1 MKYQYRTIAAIASQ
15 AYNAMESTKRR
26 YLDYLIA
33 LESSEKK
40 FNLPANDSEQTML
53 KQLLNDHDEQVTA
66 FKAASDALREKDAA
80 AFDALWEYIKEI
92 NRVMAV
98 VSEGKGY

>member
-1 MKYQYRTIAAIASQ
+1 
-15 AYNAMESTKRR
+15 
-26 YLDYLIA
+26 
-33 LESSEKK
+33 
-40 FNLPANDSEQTML
+40 ML

-98 VSEGKGY
+98 VAEEKGY